1 MDPKYVNKE
10 YSFFVGNVLMDVRN
24 VFLPYYPLILS
35 LLRLRLRVH
44 KPMEWNSHKGK
55 EWNEIK

>member
-35 LLRLRLRVH
+35 LLRLRLGVH